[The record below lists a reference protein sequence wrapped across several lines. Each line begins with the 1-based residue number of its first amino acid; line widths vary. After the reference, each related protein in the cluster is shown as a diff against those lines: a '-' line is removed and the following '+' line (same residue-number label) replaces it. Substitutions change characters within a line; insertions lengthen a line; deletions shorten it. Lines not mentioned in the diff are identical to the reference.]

1 MRLKAVSS
9 LMLASMAMLASLAQ
23 ARPELVISEDQRA
36 LINIGSF
43 GFLPGGTLGLD
54 LQNLKVEP
62 AIYYGQEPLP
72 EGGQMEDRIGFL
84 ILKAPSNADAV
95 DWETDCILD
104 NPFFKI
110 DMEEGRSE
118 FQSVDPKKTT
128 FNYNYVIKDGE
139 QEQWT
144 IIFVNCPRSIVS
156 FKLKTTEMN
165 PGQNYLSAGD
175 IPLPK
180 VYGGSAVAYAVAA
193 MAWLYMLTRND
204 TKVFWPHKLIFILAV
219 MISVQKAFQALKT
232 YYMGQGADAEGW
244 TVMFYIF
251 AFLKGSLSILIITL
265 IASGWM
271 FIKPFLNQKDKKIIL
286 IIIPLQILS
295 NIAQTIQNETAIGSI
310 NWAFWSQ
317 VFPLVDLI
325 SCVVILG
332 VIIQTQRHLSEAAEA
347 EGKVNESK
355 SKYKLWGSFYLITV
369 VYMYLTRILIEFLK
383 AALPYQYV
391 QWLVELLNEAIT
403 LGFYATVGYKFRP
416 YANNPYTLID
426 EDEHNHDIEEGTTG
440 DHVGLQTM
448 SRREARTD
456 RDD

>member
-1 MRLKAVSS
+1 
-9 LMLASMAMLASLAQ
+9 MAMLASVAQ

-36 LINIGSF
+36 LIDIGSF
-43 GFLPGGTLGLD
+43 GFLPGGTLALD
-54 LQNLKVEP
+54 LQGLKVEP
-62 AIYYGQEPLP
+62 VTYYGKEPLP
-72 EGGQMEDRIGFL
+72 EGDKKEDRIGFL
-84 ILKAPSNADAV
+84 IQKAPSTADAV
-95 DWETDCILD
+95 DWEQDCILD
-104 NPFFKI
+104 DYFFKI
-110 DMEEGRSE
+110 DMDEGRSE
-118 FQSVDPKKTT
+118 FQSVDPTKTT
-128 FNYNYVIKDGE
+128 FNYKHDIKEGE

-144 IIFVNCPRSIVS
+144 ILFVNCPRSIVS
-156 FKLKTTEMN
+156 FRLKTTEVN

-180 VYGGSAVAYAVAA
+180 VYGASAVAYAVAA

-219 MISVQKAFQALKT
+219 MISIQKAFQAVINP
-232 YYMGQGADAEGW
+232 EG
-244 TVMFYIF
+244 
-251 AFLKGSLSILIITL
+251 
-265 IASGWM
+265 
-271 FIKPFLNQKDKKIIL
+271 IKPFLNQKDKKIIL

-295 NIAQTIQNETAIGSI
+295 NIAQTITSETAIGSI

-317 VFPLVDLI
+317 VFPLVDLT

-347 EGKVNESK
+347 EGKMNESK
-355 SKYKLWGSFYLITV
+355 AKYKLWGSFYLITV
-369 VYMYLTRILIEFLK
+369 VYMYSTRILIEFLK

-391 QWLVELLNEAIT
+391 QWLVELLKEAIT

-426 EDEHNHDIEEGTTG
+426 EDEHDHDIEEGTTG
-440 DHVGLQTM
+440 DHVGLQTI

>member
-9 LMLASMAMLASLAQ
+9 LMLACMAMLASVAQ

-54 LQNLKVEP
+54 LQNLK
-62 AIYYGQEPLP
+62 
-72 EGGQMEDRIGFL
+72 
-84 ILKAPSNADAV
+84 KAPSNADAV

-118 FQSVDPKKTT
+118 FQSVDPEKTT

-165 PGQNYLSAGD
+165 PGQNHLSAGD

-180 VYGGSAVAYAVAA
+180 VYGASAVAYAVAA

-232 YYMGQGADAEGW
+232 YYMGQGVDAEGW

-271 FIKPFLNQKDKKIIL
+271 FIKPFLSQKDKKIIL

-426 EDEHNHDIEEGTTG
+426 EDEHDHDIEEGSTG